1 MLINEVMTR
10 TVRLTSPNDTIQQA
24 AQLMAEADAGAL
36 PVSEND
42 RLVGMVTDR
51 DIAIR
56 GDARGC
62 DPRTTTV
69 REVMTQEP
77 VRYCYEDEDIEH
89 VARNMAQLQV
99 RRLPVLNREKR
110 LVGIISLSDLSK
122 RSDACAAGDAL
133 RGVASQSARHSQSF

>member
-1 MLINEVMTR
+1 MLINEVMSH
-10 TVRLTSPNDTIQQA
+10 TVRLASPSDTIQRA

-62 DPRTTTV
+62 DPTTTTV

-77 VRYCYEDEDIEH
+77 VKYCYEDEDIEH

-122 RSDACAAGDAL
+122 RSDASAAGDAL
-133 RGVASQSARHSQSF
+133 RGVSSQSAKHSQSF

>member
-1 MLINEVMTR
+1 MQIHEVMSR
-10 TVRLTSPNDTIQQA
+10 TVRLTRPDDSVQHA

-62 DPRTTTV
+62 DPTKTTV
-69 REVMTQEP
+69 SEVMSHEP
-77 VRYCYEDEDIEH
+77 VKYCYEDEDLEH

-99 RRLPVLNREKR
+99 RRLPVVDRQKR
-110 LVGIISLSDLSK
+110 LVGIVSLSDLSK
-122 RSDACAAGDAL
+122 RSDASAAGDAL
-133 RGVASQSARHSQSF
+133 RGVASQSTQHSQSM

>member
-1 MLINEVMTR
+1 MLINEVMSH
-10 TVRLTSPNDTIQQA
+10 TVRLASPNDTIQRA

-62 DPRTTTV
+62 DPTTTTV

-77 VRYCYEDEDIEH
+77 IKYCYEDEDIEH

-110 LVGIISLSDLSK
+110 LVGIVSLSDLSK
-122 RSDACAAGDAL
+122 RSDASAAGDAL
-133 RGVASQSARHSQSF
+133 RGVSSQSAQHSQSF

>member
-1 MLINEVMTR
+1 MLINEVMSH
-10 TVRLTSPNDTIQQA
+10 TVRLASPSDTIQRA

-77 VRYCYEDEDIEH
+77 VKYCYEDEDIEH

-110 LVGIISLSDLSK
+110 LVGIVSLSDLSK
-122 RSDACAAGDAL
+122 RADASAAGDAL
-133 RGVASQSARHSQSF
+133 RGVSSQSAKHSQSF